1 MSGLIYAGIIAVW
14 AVVLIPMFLRRHEGS
29 ESRSVDRFTTA
40 MRLLRRP
47 GMRSRPA
54 ATVRPASLASAGQG
68 GTAAPFV
75 KRGATPGPAGRAG
88 SRGRPVAGPA
98 GRLLR
103 RRRRILLVL
112 TVATL
117 LAGVLAALGVLAG
130 WLVALPT
137 ALLAAYV
144 SQLRRLARRHQALAR
159 RRTSTSRTQ
168 AARRRR
174 EDRVARLRAARDRLT
189 RRPEES
195 DPETEEFVS
204 GLRADDEWDLRP
216 WPLPTYVTAPP
227 APRVT
232 RTIDLSTPGSWAAP
246 EAPSAP
252 AEGAAPPAPRR
263 SDVTL
268 RDVLGREG
276 ELDEIL
282 ERRRAVGD

>member
-14 AVVLIPMFLRRHEGS
+14 AVVLIPMFLHRHEGS

-40 MRLLRRP
+40 MRLLRHP
-47 GMRSRPA
+47 GTRSRPA
-54 ATVRPASLASAGQG
+54 ATVRPAAVASARSGR
-68 GTAAPFV
+68 TAAFV
-75 KRGATPGPAGRAG
+75 KRGPTAGPVGRAG
-88 SRGRPVAGPA
+88 SRGRPVTGPA

-103 RRRRILLVL
+103 RRRRTLLVL

-117 LAGVLAALGVLAG
+117 LAGALAALGVLAG

-144 SQLRRLARRHQALAR
+144 SQLRRLARRHRVLAR

-204 GLRADDEWDLRP
+204 GLRADDAWDLRP

-227 APRVT
+227 APRVA
-232 RTIDLSTPGSWAAP
+232 RTIDLSAPGSWTAP
-246 EAPSAP
+246 EPAGAP
-252 AEGAAPPAPRR
+252 AEDAAPPAPRR